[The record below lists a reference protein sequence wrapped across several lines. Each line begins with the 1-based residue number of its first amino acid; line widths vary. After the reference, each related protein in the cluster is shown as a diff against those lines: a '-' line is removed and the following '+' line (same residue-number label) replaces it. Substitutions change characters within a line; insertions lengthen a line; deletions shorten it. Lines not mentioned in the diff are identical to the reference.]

1 MALNCPCAP
10 VGDIPPLCRRN
21 WENTEKC
28 GAPHCQWRIENDKV
42 YVTGVTLYSGLS
54 FYTID
59 AEPLDLTTLLDDNVT
74 DGVVF
79 ADWVSGVYV
88 IKHGYTTEESAGWP
102 GYTFTVFNVTALTYI
117 RIAEGLLIESYTV
130 PKDFDPENV
139 PANAD
144 PGLKQMIED
153 YQLPSVFST
162 PSTPSEG

>member
-1 MALNCPCAP
+1 MAVNCPCAP
-10 VGDIPPLCRRN
+10 VGDILRLCRRN

-42 YVTGVTLYSGLS
+42 YLTGVTLYSGLS
-54 FYTID
+54 SYTID
-59 AEPLDLTTLLDDNVT
+59 AEPLDLTALFDDNVT

-130 PKDFDPENV
+130 PEDFDPENV
-139 PANAD
+139 PENAD
-144 PGLKQMIED
+144 PGLKQIIED